1 MKQQSITADQ
11 VIEIIDESK
20 DQAKI
25 ERIRNDFY
33 LKAATVLGVVQI
45 ICGIVALAFWIFDHD
60 NNFYFGKG
68 IWTFILF
75 FFSGLLTL
83 SVPHIKNIWLIS
95 ASMILSIGSTIVCAC
110 LLYAFFAGI
119 SSGGSDDGL
128 KFNNIVMVGLMVMT
142 STASALLTAFAHLRP
157 STFGQSKLRQS
168 GSLVHFNSSQLDLT
182 NHEDLHIISDI
193 QMNPTNHQ
201 DFKIFK
207 NPTNLQDL
215 HIISDI
221 HQNPTNLQD
230 LPSAQPSL
238 DKPPTYQEV
247 TELRQ
252 NCT

>member
-1 MKQQSITADQ
+1 MKQQRITADQ

-25 ERIRNDFY
+25 ERIKNDFY

-83 SVPHIKNIWLIS
+83 SVPHNKNIWLIS
-95 ASMILSIGSTIVCAC
+95 TSMILSIGSTIVCVC
-110 LLYAFFAGI
+110 LIYAFFTGI

-128 KFNNIVMVGLMVMT
+128 KLVMAGLMVMT
-142 STASALLTAFAHLRP
+142 STASVLLTAFDHFRR
-157 STFGQSKLRQS
+157 STFEQSKLRQS

-182 NHEDLHIISDI
+182 NHQDLHIISAN
-193 QMNPTNHQ
+193 QM
-201 DFKIFK
+201 
-207 NPTNLQDL
+207 NPTNLQDM
-215 HIISDI
+215 S
-221 HQNPTNLQD
+221 
-230 LPSAQPSL
+230 SAQPSL
-238 DKPPTYQEV
+238 YQPPTYQEV